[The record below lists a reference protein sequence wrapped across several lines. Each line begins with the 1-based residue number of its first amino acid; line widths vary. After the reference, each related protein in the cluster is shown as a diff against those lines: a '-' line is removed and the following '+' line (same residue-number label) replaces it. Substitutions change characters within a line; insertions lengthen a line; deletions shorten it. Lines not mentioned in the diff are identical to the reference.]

1 MLSGWLGTG
10 HASFLFHTQR
20 NEDLQSQVYRMG
32 FRKERENSLAASPA
46 GLLRVYCE
54 TAEMPQAP
62 PPWLENTAPSQ
73 TGFPGQPRLSTGP
86 LQSEVAAP
94 DYVRPA
100 FLLFG
105 QPRSSEK
112 PRMAFGEWRQTE
124 PSGVFEEL
132 RILLGCSAC
141 HNKIL

>member
-1 MLSGWLGTG
+1 MHL
-10 HASFLFHTQR
+10 FLFHTQR
-20 NEDLQSQVYRMG
+20 NEELQSQVYRVG
-32 FRKERENSLAASPA
+32 FRKEREDSLAASPA
-46 GLLRVYCE
+46 GPLRVYCE

-62 PPWLENTAPSQ
+62 PPCLENPAPSQ
-73 TGFPGQPRLSTGP
+73 TRFPGQPRLSTGP

-94 DYVRPA
+94 DCARPA

-112 PRMAFGEWRQTE
+112 PCMPRMAFAEWRQTE

-132 RILLGCSAC
+132 RILLVCSAC